1 MTAANAPAQ
10 TAVPPPPAGAPLR
23 SAAELDQLL
32 APIALYPDPLIAQ
45 MLPAATRPSEIVL
58 ADRYVSQGGDP
69 NQIDLQ
75 PWDASIK
82 ALARYPE
89 LLKWMDDNLAWTTDV
104 GQVFLYQEA
113 DVMNAIQRLRGQASA
128 LGNLQSTPQQ
138 TILNENG
145 IIEVVPANPEVIY
158 LPVYQPDVVY
168 VERPPRPGFFI
179 SFGIG
184 LGVGA
189 WLNHDCDWGR
199 HEIIV
204 WHHDHP
210 RPPDWWYRPPSRRPR
225 EVIVNHNVTVW
236 HPHTSPAIS
245 VRDRV
250 DRGWETR
257 PIHPAPAPP
266 RAVAP
271 PPATIRTEPA
281 RRREEARGTGPKAC
295 PPGRFS

>member
-1 MTAANAPAQ
+1 MKTPFQWSWLKKPRQSTRLFWSASPVSRLTRGRHVSLASRNSSTSAPVKSLSITAGRQRKEHVKATAVLAVALIFLMMMAANALAQ

-75 PWDASIK
+75 PWDASVK

-158 LPVYQPDVVY
+158 LPLY
-168 VERPPRPGFFI
+168 
-179 SFGIG
+179 
-184 LGVGA
+184 
-189 WLNHDCDWGR
+189 
-199 HEIIV
+199 
-204 WHHDHP
+204 
-210 RPPDWWYRPPSRRPR
+210 
-225 EVIVNHNVTVW
+225 
-236 HPHTSPAIS
+236 
-245 VRDRV
+245 
-250 DRGWETR
+250 
-257 PIHPAPAPP
+257 
-266 RAVAP
+266 
-271 PPATIRTEPA
+271 
-281 RRREEARGTGPKAC
+281 
-295 PPGRFS
+295 